1 MSARPGTV
9 YLVGAGPGDPGLIT
23 RRGLELLRT
32 CDVVLYDRLVS
43 PDLLHEAPAH
53 AERVFVGKRPG
64 ETHSR
69 QVVSDAL
76 LVSKAREGKSV
87 VRLKGGDPFVFG
99 RGAEEGLLLRAAD
112 IPFEVVPGVSSAVA
126 VPAYAGIPVTHR
138 GLASSFVVLT
148 GREESEEPDP
158 GGPLTVT
165 ADTMVLL
172 MGVSALEVATR
183 RLIEAG
189 RPADEP
195 AATIEWGTTGKQR
208 VLVADLGTIAER
220 ARAQGFSPPSTTVI
234 GRVVELRAQLAWFEV
249 RPLLGY
255 RIVITRPIGQS
266 VELASWLTELG
277 ADVVRLP
284 LVDIGEPSSLGP
296 LQAAA
301 DALAAGN
308 YEWVLFAST
317 NAVARFFDQLALLKL
332 DARAFAGTKIG
343 AVGRETARAL
353 EDRSVR
359 ADLVPER
366 STAAELVA
374 RLGPGTGK
382 VLFPRVEG
390 GPREAVDALIAQGW
404 EVDDVPA
411 YSNVPAAPD
420 PTQVEL
426 VRGGHVD
433 IVTFTSA
440 STARNFVQLVGRP
453 EELERVPRFVC
464 IGPSTAAAAS
474 EMGLEV
480 AAIAEPHDAEG
491 LVAAVLSVAAHT

>member
-1 MSARPGTV
+1 MTARPGTV

-23 RRGLELLRT
+23 RRGLDLLQT
-32 CDVVLYDRLVS
+32 CDVVLYDRLVG

-99 RGAEEGLLLRAAD
+99 RGAEEGLLLRASG
-112 IPFEVVPGVSSAVA
+112 IPFEIVPGVSSAVA

-138 GLASSFVVLT
+138 GLAASFVVLT

-158 GGPLTVT
+158 TGSLSVN
-165 ADTMVLL
+165 ADTIVLL
-172 MGVSALEVATR
+172 MGVSALESATH

-189 RPADEP
+189 RSRHEP
-195 AATIEWGTTGKQR
+195 AATIEWGTTGQQR
-208 VLVADLGTIAER
+208 VLLADLGTIAER
-220 ARAQGFSPPSTTVI
+220 ARASGFSPPATTVI
-234 GRVVELRAQLAWFEV
+234 GRVVELREQLAWFEA

-255 RIVITRPIGQS
+255 TVAVTRPAGQS
-266 VELASWLTELG
+266 AELASSLTELG
-277 ADVVRLP
+277 AGVVRLP
-284 LVDIGEPSSLGP
+284 LVDIADPPSLGP
-296 LQAAA
+296 LQKAA
-301 DALAAGN
+301 DMLAAGA
-308 YEWVLFAST
+308 YEWVLFASS
-317 NAVARFFDQLALLKL
+317 NAVERFFVQLESLEL
-332 DARAFAGTKIG
+332 DARAFAGTRIG

-353 EDRSVR
+353 EARSLR

-366 STAAELVA
+366 FTAAELVKQ
-374 RLGPGTGK
+374 LGPGTGK
-382 VLFPRVEG
+382 ILFPRVEG
-390 GPREAVDALIAQGW
+390 GPREVVESLTAQGW
-404 EVDDVPA
+404 SVDDVPA

-420 PTQVEL
+420 PAQVDL

-440 STARNFVQLVGRP
+440 SAARNFVQLVGP
-453 EELERVPRFVC
+453 PAELERVPKVVC
-464 IGPSTAAAAS
+464 IGPSTAAAAAGA
-474 EMGLEV
+474 GLEV
-480 AAIAEPHDAEG
+480 AAVAEPHDAAG
-491 LVAAVLSVAAHT
+491 VVTAVLSVAAVA